1 MATKLVRLEREWND
15 LDMERDHI
23 TEQMGEIR
31 KEILGLQ
38 FKKEKTFV
46 FLGADE

>member
-1 MATKLVRLEREWND
+1 MVTKLVRLERQWND

-23 TEQMGEIR
+23 TEQMQEIR

-38 FKKEKTFV
+38 FKKEGTFAS
-46 FLGADE
+46 LGADE